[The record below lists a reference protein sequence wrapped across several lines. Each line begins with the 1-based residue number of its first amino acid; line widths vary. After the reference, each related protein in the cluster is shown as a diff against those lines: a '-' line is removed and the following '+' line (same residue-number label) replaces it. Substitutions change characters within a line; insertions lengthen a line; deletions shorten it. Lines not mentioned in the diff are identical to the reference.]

1 MIIDVIRGFFMALA
15 DSVPGVS
22 GGTIAFLMGFFDK
35 FINSLN
41 YLLKGTKEEKIKSIK
56 FLAKLFLGWII
67 GMGLAVTILANLF
80 DKEIYKMS
88 SLFLGFIIAAIPVMI
103 IEEKETVK
111 GKYINIIWAI
121 VGALAV
127 ILLSSLKMG
136 SNLDLTH
143 LNIGMFIYI
152 FIAGMLAISA
162 MVLPGISGSTILLSF
177 GLYIP
182 VISGVKDFLHF
193 DLSSFPLLLALGLGI
208 LFGVATVLRII
219 KKLLDKHRSAM
230 VYAIIGMMLGSL
242 YAIVIGP
249 TTLKVPQN
257 AMTLKTFSIL
267 FFIIGAV
274 IVVAFQQLKNLPFY
288 KKQIAEFWRFYYAI
302 KATDMS
308 MRFGSITKE

>member
-1 MIIDVIRGFFMALA
+1 MIIDFIRGFFMALA

-41 YLLKGTKEEKIKSIK
+41 YLMKGTKEEKIKSIK
-56 FLAKLFLGWII
+56 FLAKIFVGWIV

-103 IEEKETVK
+103 MEEKESVK
-111 GKYINIIWAI
+111 GKYQNIIWAI
-121 VGALAV
+121 IGAAAV

-143 LNIGMFIYI
+143 LNIVMFIYI

-182 VISGVKDFLHF
+182 VINGVKDFLHF
-193 DLSSFPLLLALGLGI
+193 DFSSFTLLFALGLGI
-208 LFGVATVLRII
+208 LFGVATVLRLI
-219 KKLLDKHRSAM
+219 KKLLDNHRSAI
-230 VYAIIGMMLGSL
+230 VYAIIGMMIGSL

-249 TTLKVPQN
+249 TTLKVPQE
-257 AMTLKTFSIL
+257 AMTLKTFSII
-267 FFIIGAV
+267 FFIIGVV
-274 IVVAFQQLKNLPFY
+274 IVLAFQQVKNLPFY
-288 KKQIAEFWRFYYAI
+288 KKELAKDE
-302 KATDMS
+302 
-308 MRFGSITKE
+308 

>member
-1 MIIDVIRGFFMALA
+1 MIIDFIRGFFMALA

-41 YLLKGTKEEKIKSIK
+41 YLMKGTKEEKIKSIK
-56 FLAKLFLGWII
+56 FLAKIFVGWIV

-103 IEEKETVK
+103 MEEKESVK
-111 GKYINIIWAI
+111 GKYKNIIWAI
-121 VGALAV
+121 VGAVTV

-143 LNIGMFIYI
+143 LNIVMFIYI

-182 VISGVKDFLHF
+182 VINGVKDFLHF
-193 DLSSFPLLLALGLGI
+193 DFSSFTLLFALGLGI
-208 LFGVATVLRII
+208 LFGVATVLRLI
-219 KKLLDKHRSAM
+219 KKLLDNHRSAI
-230 VYAIIGMMLGSL
+230 VYAIIGMMIGSL

-249 TTLKVPQN
+249 TTLKVPQD
-257 AMTLKTFSIL
+257 AMTLRTFSII
-267 FFIIGAV
+267 FFIIGIV
-274 IVVAFQQLKNLPFY
+274 IVLAFQQVKNLPFY
-288 KKQIAEFWRFYYAI
+288 KKELAKDE
-302 KATDMS
+302 
-308 MRFGSITKE
+308 

>member
-1 MIIDVIRGFFMALA
+1 MIIDFIRGFFMALA

-41 YLLKGTKEEKIKSIK
+41 YLMKGTKEEKIKSIK
-56 FLAKLFLGWII
+56 FLAKIFIGWIV

-103 IEEKETVK
+103 MEEKESVK
-111 GKYINIIWAI
+111 GKYQNIIWAI
-121 VGALAV
+121 IGAVAV

-143 LNIGMFIYI
+143 LNIGMLIYI

-182 VISGVKDFLHF
+182 VINGVKDFLHF
-193 DLSSFPLLLALGLGI
+193 DFSSFALLFTLGIGI
-208 LFGVATVLRII
+208 LFGVATVLRLI
-219 KKLLDKHRSAM
+219 KKLLDNHRSAI
-230 VYAIIGMMLGSL
+230 VYAIIGMMIGSL

-249 TTLKVPQN
+249 TTLKVPQA
-257 AMTLKTFSIL
+257 AMTLKTFSII
-267 FFIIGAV
+267 FFIIGVV
-274 IVVAFQQLKNLPFY
+274 IVLAFQQVKNLPFY
-288 KKQIAEFWRFYYAI
+288 KKELAKDE
-302 KATDMS
+302 
-308 MRFGSITKE
+308 

>member
-1 MIIDVIRGFFMALA
+1 MIIDFIRGFFMALA

-41 YLLKGTKEEKIKSIK
+41 YLMKGTKEEKIKSIK
-56 FLAKLFLGWII
+56 FLAKIFIGWIV

-103 IEEKETVK
+103 MEEKESVK
-111 GKYINIIWAI
+111 GKYQNIIWAI
-121 VGALAV
+121 IGAVAV

-143 LNIGMFIYI
+143 LNIGMLIYI

-182 VISGVKDFLHF
+182 VINGVKDFLHF
-193 DLSSFPLLLALGLGI
+193 DFSSFALLFTLGLGI
-208 LFGVATVLRII
+208 LFGVATVLRLI
-219 KKLLDKHRSAM
+219 KKLLDNHRSAI
-230 VYAIIGMMLGSL
+230 VYAIIGMMIGSL

-249 TTLKVPQN
+249 TTLKVPQA
-257 AMTLKTFSIL
+257 AMTLKTFSII
-267 FFIIGAV
+267 FFIIGVV
-274 IVVAFQQLKNLPFY
+274 IVLAFQQVKNLPFY
-288 KKQIAEFWRFYYAI
+288 KKELAKDE
-302 KATDMS
+302 
-308 MRFGSITKE
+308 

>member
-242 YAIVIGP
+242 YAIAIGP

-267 FFIIGAV
+267 FFIIGVV

-288 KKQIAEFWRFYYAI
+288 KKQIAE
-302 KATDMS
+302 D
-308 MRFGSITKE
+308 E

>member
-1 MIIDVIRGFFMALA
+1 MIIDFIRGFFMALA

-41 YLLKGTKEEKIKSIK
+41 YLMKGTKDEKIKSIK
-56 FLAKLFLGWII
+56 FLAKIFIGWIV

-103 IEEKETVK
+103 MEEKESVK
-111 GKYINIIWAI
+111 GKYQNIIWAI
-121 VGALAV
+121 IGAVAV

-143 LNIGMFIYI
+143 LNIGMLVYI

-182 VISGVKDFLHF
+182 VINGVKDFLHF
-193 DLSSFPLLLALGLGI
+193 DFSSFALLFTLGLGI
-208 LFGVATVLRII
+208 LFGVATVLRLI
-219 KKLLDKHRSAM
+219 KKLLDNHRSAI
-230 VYAIIGMMLGSL
+230 VYAIIGMMIGSL

-249 TTLKVPQN
+249 TTLKVPQA
-257 AMTLKTFSIL
+257 AMTLKTFSII
-267 FFIIGAV
+267 FFIIGVV
-274 IVVAFQQLKNLPFY
+274 IVLAFQQVKNLPFY
-288 KKQIAEFWRFYYAI
+288 KKELAKDE
-302 KATDMS
+302 
-308 MRFGSITKE
+308 

>member
-67 GMGLAVTILANLF
+67 GMSLAVTILANLF

-242 YAIVIGP
+242 YAIVTGP

-288 KKQIAEFWRFYYAI
+288 KKQIAE
-302 KATDMS
+302 D
-308 MRFGSITKE
+308 E

>member
-1 MIIDVIRGFFMALA
+1 MIIDFIRGFFMALA

-41 YLLKGTKEEKIKSIK
+41 YLMKGTKEEKIKSIK
-56 FLAKLFLGWII
+56 FLAKIFLGWIV

-103 IEEKETVK
+103 MEEKESVK
-111 GKYINIIWAI
+111 GKYKNIIWAI
-121 VGALAV
+121 VGAVAV

-143 LNIGMFIYI
+143 LNIGMLVYI
-152 FIAGMLAISA
+152 FIAGMLAVSA

-182 VISGVKDFLHF
+182 VINGVKDFLHF
-193 DLSSFPLLLALGLGI
+193 DFSSFTLLFALGLGI
-208 LFGVATVLRII
+208 LFGVATVLRLI
-219 KKLLDKHRSAM
+219 KKLLDNHRSAI
-230 VYAIIGMMLGSL
+230 VYAIIGMMIGSL

-249 TTLKVPQN
+249 TTLKVPQD
-257 AMTLKTFSIL
+257 AMSLKTFSII
-267 FFIIGAV
+267 FFIIGVV
-274 IVVAFQQLKNLPFY
+274 IVLAFQQVKNLPFY
-288 KKQIAEFWRFYYAI
+288 KKELAKDE
-302 KATDMS
+302 
-308 MRFGSITKE
+308 